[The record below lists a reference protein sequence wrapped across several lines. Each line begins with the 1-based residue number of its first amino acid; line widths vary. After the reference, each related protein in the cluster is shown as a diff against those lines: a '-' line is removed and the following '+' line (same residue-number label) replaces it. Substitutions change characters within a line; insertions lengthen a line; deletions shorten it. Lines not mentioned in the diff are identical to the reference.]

1 MKKLFHEV
9 DFCVVGGG
17 MAGVC
22 AAISAARHGAKVA
35 IVQDRPV
42 FGGNASSEIR
52 MWIGGAAVANELY
65 RESGIV
71 EEIELENYYRNTSL
85 SYTVW
90 DSIVYEKV
98 KAEKNIKVFL
108 NCVAQSVEMNGDRI
122 ESVTGYQLTTE
133 TYHTI
138 KAKIFAD
145 CSGDSVLAPLTGAEF
160 RIGREAAS
168 EYDENI
174 EPEVGDSKT
183 MGMSCLIQARETT
196 SPKKFIPPAWAY
208 KYPDDNSLKDRPHD
222 PSTNW
227 WWIELGGDKDSIHDT
242 EELRDE
248 LLKIAFGVWDHVKNY
263 GNHGFENWE
272 LDWIGFLPGKR
283 ESRRYIGDHVVCQ
296 KEVEA
301 AGKFDD
307 VVAYGGWTMDNH
319 FPEGFYYDGGH
330 PTIYNR
336 CPSPWGLPYRS
347 LYSKN
352 IANLMFAGRNI
363 SVTHAALSSS
373 RVMGTCCLLGQ
384 AVGTAA
390 SIAVRDGITPRE
402 VPYKEIQQTLMDDD
416 CYVPFVQKEH
426 NPLFQRAT
434 LSHPELK
441 SGIYRQTESG
451 YHGAITDDG
460 VVTMTFEKPEKIS
473 EIKLVFDS
481 NLPREYYNMP
491 CAMALYEPDYR
502 TPITLVKS
510 YVVTANVDG
519 KEVVVAENTNNY
531 QRHVRVPVDV
541 TTDKLTLK
549 MTETWGDEKFK
560 VFGFEV
566 K

>member
-1 MKKLFHEV
+1 MRNLCHEV

-17 MAGVC
+17 LAGVC

-35 IVQDRPV
+35 IMQDRPV

-52 MWIGGAAVANELY
+52 MWIGGAAVANPLY

-85 SYTVW
+85 SFSVW
-90 DSIVYEKV
+90 DSVIYEKV

-108 NCVAQSVEMNGDRI
+108 NCVAQSVTMDGDKI
-122 ESVTGYQLTTE
+122 ASVTGYQLTTE

-138 KAKIFAD
+138 KAKLFAD

-168 EYDENI
+168 EYDESI

-208 KYPDDNSLKDRPHD
+208 KYPDDESLKDRPHE
-222 PSTNW
+222 PGTNW

-248 LLKIAFGVWDHVKNY
+248 LLKIAFGVWDHVKNC
-263 GNHGFENWE
+263 GDHGFENWE
-272 LDWIGFLPGKR
+272 LDWVGFLPGKR
-283 ESRRYIGDHVVCQ
+283 ESRRYVGDHVVCQ

-301 AGKFDD
+301 AGRFED

-352 IANLMFAGRNI
+352 ITNLMFAGRNI
-363 SVTHAALSSS
+363 STTHAALSSS
-373 RVMGTCCLLGQ
+373 RVMGTCSLLGQ

-390 SIAVRDGITPRE
+390 SIAIRDGLTPRE

-416 CYVPFVQKEH
+416 CYVPFIKKEH
-426 NPLFQRAT
+426 NPLFARAK
-434 LSHPELK
+434 LSHEELK
-441 SGIYRQTESG
+441 SGIYRETETG

-460 VVTMTFEKPEKIS
+460 IVTMTFDKPEKIS

-491 CAMALYEPDYR
+491 CEFALYEPDYR
-502 TPITLVKS
+502 TPTTLVKA
-510 YVVTANVDG
+510 YTVTATVDGVEVPVVTE
-519 KEVVVAENTNNY
+519 KNNY
-531 QRHVRVPVDV
+531 QRFVKIPVDV
-541 TTDKLTLK
+541 VTDKLVLK